1 MVVCDLNNKYVKL
14 NLLFSMFS
22 MINGVGKGLK
32 IPVELD
38 FFDSPQLEI
47 KKNKNKNFR
56 IVSKLN

>member
-22 MINGVGKGLK
+22 MIVGFGRDLK
-32 IPVELD
+32 VSEGFD
-38 FFDSPQLEI
+38 FFARPQLEI
-47 KKNKNKNFR
+47 IRNKNKNFR